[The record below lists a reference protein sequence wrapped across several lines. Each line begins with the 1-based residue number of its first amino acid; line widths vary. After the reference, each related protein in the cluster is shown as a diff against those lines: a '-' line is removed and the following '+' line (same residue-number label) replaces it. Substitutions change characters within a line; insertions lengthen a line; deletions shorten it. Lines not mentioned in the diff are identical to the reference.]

1 MFVYYILRTVYNFW
15 EKYYESF
22 LWLSVLTSILA
33 LIWANYKM
41 DDQERYIYQLERAV
55 VEQRQI
61 IRQQRIDYLEAF
73 SRGDF
78 LYVDQTNAIFQKKL
92 DQGGRI

>member
-15 EKYYESF
+15 EKYYENF

-78 LYVDQTNAIFQKKL
+78 LYVD
-92 DQGGRI
+92 